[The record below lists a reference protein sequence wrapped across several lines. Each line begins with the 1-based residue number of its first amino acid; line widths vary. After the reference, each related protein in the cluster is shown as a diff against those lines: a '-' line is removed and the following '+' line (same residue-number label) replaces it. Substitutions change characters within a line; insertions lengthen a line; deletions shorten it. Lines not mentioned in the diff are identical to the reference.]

1 MALSDQATFALT
13 VNDVIQEAYDRIGG
27 DPILGYD
34 VRSARRSL
42 NIMFSDWAN
51 RGYNQW
57 TVEEKDL
64 TIVKSTISYDLPSDT
79 IDIINANIKESN
91 GLYYAM
97 SRLGLGDYSAIQ
109 NKATESRPTQFYL
122 QRTSTPKIYLYPAP
136 DDSTDIV
143 NYWRIRRIMDI
154 TASTV
159 AGVEQN
165 TDVPSRAIECMC
177 SGLTFFLSQKRPNID
192 INRRAE
198 LKLDYEAAFERLI
211 AGDDSPSTRIIP
223 STSYYNGLG

>member
-64 TIVKSTISYDLPSDT
+64 TIVKSTISYDLPADT
-79 IDIINANIKESN
+79 IDIINANIKEST

-97 SRLGLGDYSAIQ
+97 SRLGLNDYSAIQ

-136 DDSTDIV
+136 DDSTDVV
-143 NYWRIRRIMDI
+143 NYWRIRRIMDV

-198 LKLDYEAAFERLI
+198 LKIDYESAFERLI
-211 AGDDSPSTRIIP
+211 AGDDSPSTKIIP
-223 STSYYNGLG
+223 STSYYNGT

>member
-64 TIVKSTISYDLPSDT
+64 TIVKSTISYDLPADT
-79 IDIINANIKESN
+79 IDIINANIKEST

-97 SRLGLGDYSAIQ
+97 SRLGLNDYSAIQ

-136 DDSTDIV
+136 DDSTDVV
-143 NYWRIRRIMDI
+143 NYWRIRRIMDV

-159 AGVEQN
+159 DGVEQN

-198 LKLDYEAAFERLI
+198 LKLDYESAFERLI
-211 AGDDSPSTRIIP
+211 AGDDSHSTRIIP

>member
-64 TIVKSTISYDLPSDT
+64 TLVKSTISYDLPSDT
-79 IDIINANIKESN
+79 IDIINANLLESD
-91 GLYYAM
+91 GKYYAM
-97 SRLGLGDYSAIQ
+97 SRLGLNNYSAIQ

-136 DDSTDIV
+136 DDSTDVV
-143 NYWRIRRIMDI
+143 NYWRIRRIMDV

-198 LKLDYEAAFERLI
+198 LKLDYESAFQRLI

-223 STSYYNGLG
+223 STSYYD

>member
-64 TIVKSTISYDLPSDT
+64 TLVKSTISYDLPSDT
-79 IDIINANIKESN
+79 IDIINANLLESD
-91 GLYYAM
+91 GKYYAM
-97 SRLGLGDYSAIQ
+97 SRLGLNNYSAIQ

-136 DDSTDIV
+136 DDSTDVV
-143 NYWRIRRIMDI
+143 NYWRIRRIMDV

-159 AGVEQN
+159 DGVEQN

-198 LKLDYEAAFERLI
+198 LKLDYESAFERLI
-211 AGDDSPSTRIIP
+211 AGDDTPSTRIIP

>member
-64 TIVKSTISYDLPSDT
+64 TIVKSTISYDLPADT
-79 IDIINANIKESN
+79 IDIINANIKEST

-97 SRLGLGDYSAIQ
+97 SRLGLNDYSAIQ

-136 DDSTDIV
+136 DDSTDVV
-143 NYWRIRRIMDI
+143 NYWRIRRIMDV

-192 INRRAE
+192 VNRRAE
-198 LKLDYEAAFERLI
+198 LKLDYESAFERLI

-223 STSYYNGLG
+223 STSYYNGT

>member
-64 TIVKSTISYDLPSDT
+64 TLVKSTISYDLPSDT
-79 IDIINANIKESN
+79 IDIINANLLESD
-91 GLYYAM
+91 GKYYAM
-97 SRLGLGDYSAIQ
+97 SRLGLNNYSAIQ

-136 DDSTDIV
+136 DDSTDVV
-143 NYWRIRRIMDI
+143 NYWRIRRIMDV

-211 AGDDSPSTRIIP
+211 AGDDTPSTRIIP

>member
-64 TIVKSTISYDLPSDT
+64 TIVKSTISYDLPADT
-79 IDIINANIKESN
+79 IDIINANIKEST

-97 SRLGLGDYSAIQ
+97 SRLGLNDYSAIQ

-136 DDSTDIV
+136 DDSTDVV
-143 NYWRIRRIMDI
+143 NYWRIRRIMDV

-159 AGVEQN
+159 DGVEQN
-165 TDVPSRAIECMC
+165 TDIPSRAIECMC

-198 LKLDYEAAFERLI
+198 LKIDYESAFERLI

-223 STSYYNGLG
+223 STSYYNGT